1 MEEKIGVYIRVNKQ
15 NEIIEV
21 GSNVFIENF
30 DNWIFVDEG
39 FGDKYA
45 HAQNQYLEK
54 PIIDDNGIYNYIFK
68 NNKITEK
75 TKEIDWFYL
84 FLFNLLMIISQ
95 TCFVAV
101 PFS

>member
-75 TKEIDWFYL
+75 TKEIDWLYL

>member
-1 MEEKIGVYIRVNKQ
+1 MQKYIKEKNVEEKIGVYIRVNKQ

-75 TKEIDWFYL
+75 TKEID
-84 FLFNLLMIISQ
+84 
-95 TCFVAV
+95 
-101 PFS
+101 

>member
-75 TKEIDWFYL
+75 TKEID
-84 FLFNLLMIISQ
+84 
-95 TCFVAV
+95 
-101 PFS
+101 

>member
-21 GSNVFIENF
+21 GSNIFIENF

-75 TKEIDWFYL
+75 TKEID
-84 FLFNLLMIISQ
+84 
-95 TCFVAV
+95 
-101 PFS
+101 

>member
-75 TKEIDWFYL
+75 TKEIESIYL

>member
-68 NNKITEK
+68 NNKITKK
-75 TKEIDWFYL
+75 TKEID
-84 FLFNLLMIISQ
+84 
-95 TCFVAV
+95 
-101 PFS
+101 